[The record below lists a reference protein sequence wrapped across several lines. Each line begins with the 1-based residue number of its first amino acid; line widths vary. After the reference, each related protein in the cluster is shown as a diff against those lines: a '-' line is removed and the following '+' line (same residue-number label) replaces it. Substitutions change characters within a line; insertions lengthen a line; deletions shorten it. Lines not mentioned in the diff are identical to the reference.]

1 MKGRP
6 SRKKIDLDT
15 FLRERQKVVSMWP
28 TGKEV
33 DLDEAIEYK
42 LVSIAYQLDT
52 EVKERKKWILKYGT
66 KNSMEENF

>member
-1 MKGRP
+1 ME
-6 SRKKIDLDT
+6 
-15 FLRERQKVVSMWP
+15 REKVLSMWP
-28 TGKEV
+28 TGREV

-42 LVSIAYQLDT
+42 LVLIAYQLDT